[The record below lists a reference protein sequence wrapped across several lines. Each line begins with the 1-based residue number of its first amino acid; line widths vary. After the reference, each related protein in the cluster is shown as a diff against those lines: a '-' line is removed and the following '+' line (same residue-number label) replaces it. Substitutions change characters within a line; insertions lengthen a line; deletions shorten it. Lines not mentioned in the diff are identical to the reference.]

1 MPYTLTSS
9 SPSIVHVPRRYVA
22 GEWGGT
28 ETVVQ
33 EISRQQQQQ
42 GWEPVIVT
50 SMALAS
56 ESREN
61 LAGVP
66 VVRHRYCY
74 PFLGLSRDQKAALDK
89 KGGNLLS
96 LPLAADLLTRSNVR
110 LYHAHALNRLG
121 GTVRAAARLRGKPFV
136 VSLHGGVFD
145 VPEDEQADLQ
155 KPVRGHVEWGR
166 FWGALVGARQVLQ
179 DADHVICVGESE
191 TDKARAAL
199 PHGRISH
206 LPNGVDCARFAH
218 GNGARF
224 RRDHGISQDA
234 FLVLNIS
241 RIDAQKDQLTL
252 VRAFAKMRDQH
263 PNAHLLLIGPE
274 TQPDYARRLRECIA
288 VLGISSQVTLLPGI
302 PNASPALVD
311 ALHACDLFVLP
322 SRHEPF
328 GIVAL
333 EAWSACRP
341 VIASRV
347 GGLASLI
354 RHDDTGWHFETGSVE
369 SLVRIMQHA
378 AAHPGQSRQIAEA
391 GRREAHAHYDWSC
404 IAAQLEAIYQQ
415 AETHQRSR

>member
-9 SPSIVHVPRRYVA
+9 SPSIVHVPRRYTA

-42 GWEPVIVT
+42 GWQPVIVT

-56 ESREN
+56 ESSEN

-166 FWGALVGARQVLQ
+166 FWGALVGARHVLQ
-179 DADHVICVGESE
+179 DADHVICVGQSE

-199 PHGRISH
+199 THDRISH
-206 LPNGVDCARFAH
+206 LPNGVDCARFAC
-218 GNGARF
+218 GDGVRF
-224 RRDHGISQDA
+224 RRAHGISEEA
-234 FLVLNIS
+234 FLVLNVS
-241 RIDAQKDQLTL
+241 RIDAQKDQMTL
-252 VRAFAKMRDQH
+252 VRAFAELHDH
-263 PNAHLLLIGPE
+263 TPGAHLLLIGPE
-274 TQPDYARRLRECIA
+274 TQPAYARRLRECIA
-288 VLGISSQVTLLPGI
+288 ALGLDSAVTLLPGI
-302 PNASPALVD
+302 PNADPSLVD

-333 EAWSACRP
+333 EAWSAGRP

-347 GGLASLI
+347 GGLATLI
-354 RHDDTGWHFETGSVE
+354 RDQVTGWHFESGSVE
-369 SLVRIMQHA
+369 SLERVIRHA
-378 AAHPGQSRQIAEA
+378 AAHPGQRRQIAEA
-391 GRREAHAHYDWSC
+391 GRSEARAHYDWSR
-404 IAAQLEAIYQQ
+404 IAARLETIYQQ
-415 AETHQRSR
+415 AENHQRSR